1 MAGNPGLEPRAREI
15 AAQVRRGERTA
26 RQACAAALKIIE
38 LRNPGLN
45 AVVQMDAERSF
56 AEADEV
62 DRRVASREFL
72 PLAGVPYTLKDN
84 LWAAGWRVSQG
95 SRLFSDFVAPRDAW
109 CVERFRKAGAV
120 LVGITNCSELACKG
134 VTDNPLYG
142 VTRNPWDPRLTPG
155 GSSGGAAAAT
165 AAGMAPLA
173 LCTDAGGS
181 TRRPAAHVGVV
192 GMKPSLGLVPYL
204 PHAFPEPNLGISV
217 IGVMAQDVDD
227 AALALG
233 CLAGYSSD
241 DPYSV
246 PADFDLEEE
255 TSGLRVA
262 WSPDLGCG
270 FPIDADVRE
279 ALESLVARLGV
290 QARAAPDWP
299 AGTGEYP
306 LAAMQQAGAAAFY
319 GEAARARRAEMDP
332 DVAALID
339 AGFARTGAE
348 IAECVLRREALVA
361 SLARFFERF
370 DLLLAPTAPVTAW
383 PIPLLGPS
391 HIGGRP
397 VGPRAHA
404 AFTPLFNYCGVP
416 ACSVPAGLVRG
427 LPVGIQIIG
436 PRFRDAAV
444 LRYARYI
451 ESLAA
456 IAATRPPPAGP

>member
-1 MAGNPGLEPRAREI
+1 LKPRAREI
-15 AAQVRRGERTA
+15 AEQVRRRERSA
-26 RQACAAALKIIE
+26 RQVCEAAFGIIDAC
-38 LRNPGLN
+38 NPELN
-45 AVVQMDAERSF
+45 AIVQMDRKRSL

-62 DRRVASREFL
+62 DLRTSRDERL

-95 SRLFSDFVAPRDAW
+95 ARAFADFIAPRDAW
-109 CVERFRKAGAV
+109 SVKRFRQAGAV
-120 LVGITNCSELACKG
+120 LVGITNCSEFACKG

-142 VTRNPWDPRLTPG
+142 VTRNPWDLRLTPG

-181 TRRPAAHVGVV
+181 TRRPAAHTGLV

-204 PHAFPEPNLGISV
+204 PHSFAEPNLGISV
-217 IGVMAQDVDD
+217 IGVMAHDVDD
-227 AALALG
+227 AALALE
-233 CLAGYSSD
+233 CLAGYSPE

-246 PADFDLEEE
+246 AAEFRLQEDTAD
-255 TSGLRVA
+255 LRVA

-270 FPIDADVRE
+270 FPIDADVLEVME
-279 ALESLVARLGV
+279 ALVARLAV

-306 LAAMQQAGAAAFY
+306 LAAMQEAGLAAFY
-319 GEAARARRAEMDP
+319 GNAAADP
-332 DVAALID
+332 DVVALIE
-339 AGFARTGAE
+339 AGRRRTGAE
-348 IAECVLRREALVA
+348 IAECVLKREALAA

-383 PIPLLGPS
+383 PIPHLGPT
-391 HIGGRP
+391 HIGGKP

-427 LPVGIQIIG
+427 LPVGIQVIG
-436 PRFRDAAV
+436 PRFRDGVV
-444 LRYARYI
+444 LRYARYV
-451 ESLAA
+451 ESFVRAMT
-456 IAATRPPPAGP
+456 ATGPPPGGP